1 MKAIHYLLGL
11 FMFLGI
17 AAFGLAAI
25 VSPRYPDFIQTA
37 VAWGSDLPNWA
48 KVAGG
53 LGVVAYL
60 FAYLLT
66 GLGWRRRGA
75 SISFENEN
83 GTVSVDASAVQDYLN
98 GLKDEFAAV
107 AWLKSRV
114 GVVRGALDVALTL
127 GVKDGTRIPEL
138 CKLMQERTREL
149 LEEHLGTCDLAGVAV
164 EVAEIKSRKKPAGAA
179 TEEPA

>member
-11 FMFLGI
+11 FLFLGI

-37 VAWGSDLPNWA
+37 VAWGSDWPNWA

-53 LGVVAYL
+53 IGVVAYL

-66 GLGWRRRGA
+66 GLAWRRRGA
-75 SISFENEN
+75 SIAFENEN
-83 GTVSVDASAVQDYLN
+83 GTVSVDAAAVQDYLN

-114 GVVRGALDVALTL
+114 GVVRGALDVGLSL

-138 CKLMQERTREL
+138 CKLMQARVRDI
-149 LEEHLGTCDLAGVAV
+149 LEEHLGTCDLRGVSV
-164 EVAEIKSRKKPAGAA
+164 DVREIRARKKPAGGETA
-179 TEEPA
+179 

>member
-11 FMFLGI
+11 GLFLGI
-17 AAFGLAAI
+17 AAFGLAVI
-25 VSPRYPDFIQTA
+25 VSPRYPDFIQMA

-107 AWLKSRV
+107 AWLKSRLN
-114 GVVRGALDVALTL
+114 VVRGALDVALTL

-138 CKLMQERTREL
+138 CKLMQARVRDI
-149 LEEHLGTCDLAGVAV
+149 LEEHLGTCDLRGVSV
-164 EVAEIKSRKKPAGAA
+164 DVREIRARKKPAGGETA
-179 TEEPA
+179 